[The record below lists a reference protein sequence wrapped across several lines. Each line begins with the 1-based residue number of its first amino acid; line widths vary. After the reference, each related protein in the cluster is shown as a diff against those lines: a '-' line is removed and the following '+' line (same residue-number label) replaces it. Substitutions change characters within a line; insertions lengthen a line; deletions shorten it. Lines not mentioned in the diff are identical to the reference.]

1 MPSLG
6 VLPVSL
12 AMLSSAP
19 LTGTVYQSVSPV
31 QHLAGAD
38 VIISDNV
45 IGILQ
50 MFSILLRDEKMLTLS
65 LSDTLLPNL
74 KQSCVLTDKIHV
86 KVAGSVAMFDTH
98 FFKISL
104 KY

>member
-50 MFSILLRDEKMLTLS
+50 MSSILLRDQKMLS

-74 KQSCVLTDKIHV
+74 KQSCANPIKF
-86 KVAGSVAMFDTH
+86 M
-98 FFKISL
+98 
-104 KY
+104 

>member
-50 MFSILLRDEKMLTLS
+50 MSSILLRVEKMLS

-74 KQSCVLTDKIHV
+74 KQSCAKSDKIHV
-86 KVAGSVAMFDTH
+86 KVAGSV
-98 FFKISL
+98 
-104 KY
+104 